1 MRDIKVIG
9 IPKEI
14 KSNERRVSLI
24 PKDVKEIVSLNINVI
39 IETNAGLGAGY
50 KDDDYIEVGAVI
62 FKTAKEI
69 YDNSDMIVKVKEPQ
83 IDEYDMIKEGQII
96 FTFFHFASSIRLV
109 EAMIK
114 SKATCIAYEMIRK
127 DNGIYPIL
135 APMSKIAGEQAIIYA
150 YNNTKGEDNKEKDTI
165 TIIGLGNVGKASA
178 IKARE
183 LGYKKIILMDID
195 NKRLE
200 EFNDSNNNYYDISIN
215 KMEDIM
221 RKSRIIVG
229 SIYNFGSKAS
239 RLITDRL
246 MEYVMEECL
255 IMDVAIDQG
264 GITSQS
270 SIRTI
275 EDPIINYKNVKI
287 YCVPNIPSQVPID
300 ASRELS
306 NVVIGYIKR
315 IINKEIDDEIEGGIY
330 MINGKLR

>member
-150 YNNTKGEDNKEKDTI
+150 YNNTKGEENKEKDTI

-200 EFNDSNNNYYDISIN
+200 EFNDSNNNYYDISIY